1 MRDKIHLDKSG
12 AAGRSNHRASARAR
26 SVAPPNRSRHA
37 STAATSDLWNL
48 REQPVNRRRDDLQQQ
63 GNNRPADR
71 KLSCGSNAS
80 RSTGMIG
87 FRSVAGSKSS
97 TPVYKPI
104 ARDLLSSSYPIAGLK
119 RFLAPSVL
127 RWARPPCCPGVDV
140 RFQKRRSTKAA
151 TKQNFGGWSL
161 TSRSPA
167 RRYKPRRG
175 GRSQGVNLRFM
186 TRRKTIVAKCIS
198 ATANRHSGATT
209 NRF

>member
-1 MRDKIHLDKSG
+1 MTKSTSTNQARQVVPITERRHQRG
-12 AAGRSNHRASARAR
+12 PSHRRTEAG
-26 SVAPPNRSRHA
+26 
-37 STAATSDLWNL
+37 T
-48 REQPVNRRRDDLQQQ
+48 RRRPPRATC
-63 GNNRPADR
+63 GTSESNRLIVAGMISSSR
-71 KLSCGSNAS
+71 ATIASLIASSSRGSNAS

-87 FRSVAGSKSS
+87 SRSVAGSKSS

-104 ARDLLSSSYPIAGLK
+104 ARDLLSSSP